1 MDNVI
6 DTDLGAVV
14 QNSQSQVDVE
24 ILTEPADINQ
34 MYDETLAN
42 LRTRKPVEKPSNVNT
57 ESEKEQQVK
66 DYYAN
71 VRTNVSSLTL
81 RRMTCG
87 IQSEC

>member
-1 MDNVI
+1 MDNVV

-24 ILTEPADINQ
+24 ILTEPADVNQ

-42 LRTRKPVEKPSNVNT
+42 LRNRKPVDKPSTVTT

-66 DYYAN
+66 DYYAS
-71 VRTNVSSLTL
+71 VRTNVSCLD
-81 RRMTCG
+81 
-87 IQSEC
+87 